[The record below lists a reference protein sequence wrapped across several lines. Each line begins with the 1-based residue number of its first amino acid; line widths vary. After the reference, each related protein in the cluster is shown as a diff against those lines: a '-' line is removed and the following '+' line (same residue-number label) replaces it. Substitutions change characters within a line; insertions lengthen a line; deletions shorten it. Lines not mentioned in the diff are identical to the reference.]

1 MSDTPDAN
9 LEPVDIVNRALARF
23 AATPIKTLDDESD
36 LAQAAQLIYLT
47 EVEAALGKMP
57 WRFASKT
64 FALSQL
70 AGDPGTGWRYAY
82 SLPGGL
88 LGLPEKYLTN
98 PRNPESVLREFEV
111 NAGEVHCQQDK
122 LWARGVVMVQ
132 PTFWPPEFRKA
143 IIVGIASALCVPI
156 SHDTALAAAL
166 SREAFGDPREGGT
179 GGLLGRAIAR
189 EVANAPPQV
198 DLYSDN
204 PLTDARW

>member
-9 LEPVDIVNRALARF
+9 LEAVDIVNRALARF
-23 AATPIKTLDDESD
+23 AATPLETLDDDSE

-47 EVEAALGKMP
+47 DVEAALGKLP
-57 WRFASKT
+57 WRFASKK
-64 FALSQL
+64 FKLSQL
-70 AGDPGTGWRYAY
+70 APPESGWAYAY
-82 SLPGGL
+82 ELPGGM

-111 NAGEVHCQQDK
+111 GGGELHCDRDQI
-122 LWARGVVMVQ
+122 WAVGTVMVA

-143 IIVGIASALCVPI
+143 IIVGLASALCIPLT
-156 SHDTALAAAL
+156 HDMTLSAALA
-166 SREAFGDPREGGT
+166 REAYGDPREGGT